1 MGKQKLMQQTL
12 NILKENCDPKKDNN
26 TKLPYNAY
34 LVQYKVGEDEIK
46 WDLTMAYKMSEIF
59 DHYYDKYK
67 NVLAIIQSEG
77 KVPPKLWQNPAEPQP
92 PKSRKRK

>member
-1 MGKQKLMQQTL
+1 MQQTL
-12 NILKENCDPKKDNN
+12 NILKENCDPKKENN

-34 LVQYKVGEDEIK
+34 LVQYNVKVQDKDELR

-67 NVLAIIQSEG
+67 NVKAIVQSDG
-77 KVPPKLWQNPAEPQP
+77 KVSPKLLVNPNELKEKPTP
-92 PKSRKRK
+92 SKRK